1 MWSRMGRV
9 ILAAVTGVVLIGGIA
24 AATEGSFP
32 DVPPWHWAYDA
43 ITKLQDEGIVQ
54 GFPTP
59 PAQLAENSILQVYD
73 GFAHATATSAQAW
86 VERFTFNRPRNW
98 PAPLS
103 HSQIA
108 VFSLTDARLSVRD
121 TTATATFTATVR
133 SPDGKT
139 VTDPM
144 RVELRWNG
152 QDWQV
157 DYATLAAGSPLFR

>member
-1 MWSRMGRV
+1 MSGKMSRV
-9 ILAAVTGVVLIGGIA
+9 IIAAMMGAALIGGIA
-24 AATEGSFP
+24 AAAWGSFP

-43 ITKLQDEGIVQ
+43 ITKLQDEGILQ

-59 PAQLAENSILQVYD
+59 PAQLAENSIIQVYD
-73 GFAHATATSAQAW
+73 GFAHATATGARAW
-86 VERFTFNRPRNW
+86 VERFTFNRPGNW

-103 HSQIA
+103 HAQMA
-108 VFSLTDARLSVRD
+108 AFSLTGARVNVRD
-121 TTATATFTATVR
+121 TAATATFTATVG

-152 QDWQV
+152 RDWQV

>member
-1 MWSRMGRV
+1 MWGRMRRV
-9 ILAAVTGVVLIGGIA
+9 TLAAMTGAALIGGLA
-24 AATEGSFP
+24 ASAAGSFP

-43 ITKLQDEGIVQ
+43 ITRLQDEGILQ

-73 GFAHATATSAQAW
+73 AFAHATATGARAW
-86 VERFTFNRPRNW
+86 VERFTFNRPGNW

-103 HSQIA
+103 HAHIA
-108 VFSLTDARLSVRD
+108 AFSVTGAHVGVHD
-121 TTATATFTATVR
+121 TTASATFTASVQT
-133 SPDGKT
+133 PDGKT
-139 VTDPM
+139 VTDSM

-152 QDWQV
+152 RDWQV